1 VKWFLALLVLGALAY
16 VAVSVPPRT
25 AARLTARGLRMG
37 WDWIASVGSR
47 ADGGDPPARRKA
59 QAASP
64 QRRATRDG
72 IVPQPPKETLKPD
85 DRAALDTLLARPA
98 RAGNSR

>member
-16 VAVSVPPRT
+16 VAASVPPRT
-25 AARLTARGLRMG
+25 AARLTARGLRLG
-37 WDWIASVGSR
+37 WEWIASVGSHP
-47 ADGGDPPARRKA
+47 DGGDPPARRKA
-59 QAASP
+59 QAAAP
-64 QRRATRDG
+64 QRRANRDG

-98 RAGNSR
+98 RAGNSP

>member
-1 VKWFLALLVLGALAY
+1 MKWFLALLVLGALAY

-37 WDWIASVGSR
+37 WDWIASVGST
-47 ADGGDPPARRKA
+47 ANGGDLPVRRKA

-64 QRRATRDG
+64 QRRATREG
-72 IVPQPPKETLKPD
+72 IVPQPPKETLKPE
-85 DRAALDTLLARPA
+85 DRAALEPLLARPA
-98 RAGNSR
+98 RAGNSP